1 MCKMNLRKAAMYF
14 PSVVDAPLLLRAEPV
29 FSVAAIK
36 QDNDTFTPFE
46 DCVVTVTIT
55 CNLPVPIQCDSVFLS
70 LIHDKKHRK
79 PVIKTTSA
87 VSQDGAATDLDMCAL
102 YEVKKESHGTVF
114 SSRMDCHTP
123 LRRTDSGV
131 SETLLCKDNYT
142 LALKADKVCLVPG
155 ANDVTLTAKVGETP
169 THQCRFK
176 LLVAFKTVQ
185 ICLEVH

>member
-1 MCKMNLRKAAMYF
+1 MNLRKAAMYF

-46 DCVVTVTIT
+46 DCVVTVAIT

-169 THQCRFK
+169 THQCWFK